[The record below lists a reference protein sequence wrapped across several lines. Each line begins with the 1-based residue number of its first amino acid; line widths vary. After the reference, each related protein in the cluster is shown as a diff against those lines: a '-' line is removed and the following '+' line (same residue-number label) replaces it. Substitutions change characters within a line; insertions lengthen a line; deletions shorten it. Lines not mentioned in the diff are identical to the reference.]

1 MMYIG
6 SIDEKSPFVYSS
18 GFFLF
23 DENLTENMFI
33 QLDIK
38 SMQQQ
43 EKSNNSSNR
52 LRLEYCKNCL
62 LFQRYITFES

>member
-23 DENLTENMFI
+23 DENLTENIFI

-52 LRLEYCKNCL
+52 LRLE
-62 LFQRYITFES
+62 